1 MLCVNFILYCET
13 VILWGL
19 MGVLVPFLNFLTGFA
34 YFTGENTVNNH
45 IRSAQS
51 CDKFYPIGKHVKG
64 EE

>member
-34 YFTGENTVNNH
+34 YFTGENTQLITTFVVHNPVTNF
-45 IRSAQS
+45 IQ
-51 CDKFYPIGKHVKG
+51 
-64 EE
+64 